1 MHSGERNVEVVDVAA
16 EVGKRSKN
24 PHSLLQDLGESQE
37 SRQVQVEEPGRGAVP
52 VERCSSTPSPG
63 FCCRRFRPDWA
74 LLPLVLALPSS
85 WFPAAQPL
93 LTP

>member
-1 MHSGERNVEVVDVAA
+1 MWLQKWVNAPKTPTHSFRTLERARKA
-16 EVGKRSKN
+16 GRCRWRS
-24 PHSLLQDLGESQE
+24 
-37 SRQVQVEEPGRGAVP
+37 PGGAPVP

-74 LLPLVLALPSS
+74 LLPRVLALPSS
-85 WFPAAQPL
+85 WVPAAQPL

>member
-37 SRQVQVEEPGRGAVP
+37 SRQVQVEEPGRGARP
-52 VERCSSTPSPG
+52 FEGCWSTPVSG
-63 FCCRRFRPDWA
+63 
-74 LLPLVLALPSS
+74 LLLQTLP
-85 WFPAAQPL
+85 P
-93 LTP
+93 

>member
-37 SRQVQVEEPGRGAVP
+37 SWQVQVEEPGWGA
-52 VERCSSTPSPG
+52 RL
-63 FCCRRFRPDWA
+63 R
-74 LLPLVLALPSS
+74 
-85 WFPAAQPL
+85 
-93 LTP
+93 